1 MNKVILN
8 GRLVADVETAEF
20 GKGKNKNTYTN
31 FVIAVRDGKDA
42 DGNDQ
47 AQFIR
52 CTAFGK
58 VAEIIEE
65 FTSKGS
71 AICVAGRL
79 RNSSYEDED
88 GQTRYT
94 TSVIVE
100 DFDLIGSAKKEE
112 KAKTGKNKKEE
123 KAKTGKNKKYK
134 R

>member
-8 GRLVADVETAEF
+8 GRLVADVEAAEA
-20 GKGKNKNTYTN
+20 GKGKNKITYAN

-42 DGNDQ
+42 EGNDQ

-58 VAEIIEE
+58 VAEILEE
-65 FTSKGS
+65 FTGKGS
-71 AICVAGRL
+71 AVCVAGRL

-88 GQTRYT
+88 GNTRYT

-100 DFDLIGSAKKEE
+100 DFDLIGSSKKEE
-112 KAKTGKNKKEE
+112 KEE
-123 KAKTGKNKKYK
+123 TGKNKKYK

>member
-1 MNKVILN
+1 MKMNKVILN
-8 GRLVADVETAEF
+8 GRLVADVEAAEA
-20 GKGKNKNTYTN
+20 GKGKNKITYAN

-42 DGNDQ
+42 EGNDQ

-65 FTSKGS
+65 FTGKGS
-71 AICVAGRL
+71 AICLVGRL

-88 GQTRYT
+88 GITRYT

-100 DFDLIGSAKKEE
+100 DFDLIGSSKKEE
-112 KAKTGKNKKEE
+112 KEE
-123 KAKTGKNKKYK
+123 TGKNKKYK

>member
-8 GRLVADVETAEF
+8 GRLVADVEAAEA
-20 GKGKNKNTYTN
+20 GKGKNKITYAN

-42 DGNDQ
+42 EGNDQ

-58 VAEIIEE
+58 VAEILEE
-65 FTSKGS
+65 FTGKGS
-71 AICVAGRL
+71 AVCVAGRL

-88 GQTRYT
+88 GNARYT

-100 DFDLIGSAKKEE
+100 DFDLIGASKKEE
-112 KAKTGKNKKEE
+112 TDKKE
-123 KAKTGKNKKYK
+123 KTSKNKKYK

>member
-8 GRLVADVETAEF
+8 GRLVADVETAEA

-42 DGNDQ
+42 EGNDQ

-65 FTSKGS
+65 YTSKGS
-71 AICVAGRL
+71 AICLAGRL
-79 RNSSYEDED
+79 RNSSYEDEE
-88 GQTRYT
+88 GNTRYT

-100 DFDLIGSAKKEE
+100 DFDLIGSSKKEE
-112 KAKTGKNKKEE
+112 KEE
-123 KAKTGKNKKYK
+123 TGKNKKYK

>member
-8 GRLVADVETAEF
+8 GRLVADVEAAEA
-20 GKGKNKNTYTN
+20 GKGKNKTTYAN

-42 DGNDQ
+42 EGNDQ

-79 RNSSYEDED
+79 RNSSYEDEE
-88 GQTRYT
+88 GNTRYT

-100 DFDLIGSAKKEE
+100 DFDLIGSTKKEE
-112 KAKTGKNKKEE
+112 KEE
-123 KAKTGKNKKYK
+123 TSKNKKYK

>member
-8 GRLVADVETAEF
+8 GRLVADVETAEA
-20 GKGKNKNTYTN
+20 GKGKNKTTYAN

-42 DGNDQ
+42 EGNDQ

-79 RNSSYEDED
+79 RNSSYEDEE
-88 GQTRYT
+88 GNTRYT

-100 DFDLIGSAKKEE
+100 DFDLIGSSKKEE
-112 KAKTGKNKKEE
+112 KEE
-123 KAKTGKNKKYK
+123 TGKNKKYK

>member
-8 GRLVADVETAEF
+8 GRLVADVETAE
-20 GKGKNKNTYTN
+20 NKTTYTN

-42 DGNDQ
+42 EGNDQ

-79 RNSSYEDED
+79 RNSSYEDEE
-88 GQTRYT
+88 GNTRYT

-100 DFDLIGSAKKEE
+100 DFDLIGSTKKEE
-112 KAKTGKNKKEE
+112 KEE
-123 KAKTGKNKKYK
+123 TSKNKKYK

>member
-8 GRLVADVETAEF
+8 GRLVADIETAEA
-20 GKGKNKNTYTN
+20 GKGKNKTTYTN

-42 DGNDQ
+42 EGNDQ

-79 RNSSYEDED
+79 RNSSYEDEE
-88 GQTRYT
+88 GNTRYT

-100 DFDLIGSAKKEE
+100 DFDLIGSTKKEE
-112 KAKTGKNKKEE
+112 KEE
-123 KAKTGKNKKYK
+123 TGKNKKYK

>member
-8 GRLVADVETAEF
+8 GRLVADVEAAEA
-20 GKGKNKNTYTN
+20 GKGKNKTTYAN

-42 DGNDQ
+42 EGNDQ

-65 FTSKGS
+65 FTCKGS
-71 AICVAGRL
+71 AICLAGRL
-79 RNSSYEDED
+79 RNSSYEDEE
-88 GQTRYT
+88 GTIRYT

-100 DFDLIGSAKKEE
+100 DFDLIGSSKKEE
-112 KAKTGKNKKEE
+112 KEE
-123 KAKTGKNKKYK
+123 TGKNKKYK